1 MQSEHSVVGHWSG
14 VFKESS
20 LQAWAEQLRS
30 QPTAPEV
37 SLGLIFMTPR
47 LFPFASEILD
57 ILQVHARIPMPVGCS
72 STGLIQGHDELEEN
86 GGLVLGLFT
95 FEDAKL
101 RTHRFTQGQVE
112 EANGPDYWH
121 SETGVNRDQTNGWLV
136 FSDPFHL
143 DSDSWLRQWNEA
155 YAPLPILGG
164 MASGDPSEHR
174 TQVSLDGQVF
184 EEGGV
189 AISFEGA
196 IRLGSLISQGCTPI
210 GETWTIT
217 NAERNVIHQ
226 IANRPAYEVLMET
239 FNNLPADEQ
248 ERTRGNLFVG
258 LVIDEYLDEF
268 KRGDFLIRNLVGAD
282 PNSGCIVVGAFPRIG
297 QTLQF
302 QRRDAVAAS
311 DDMRALLLGIRPD
324 VQSEVIYGARLCCC
338 NGRGERLFG
347 RPNHDAGLIQ
357 EQLGPFGMAG
367 FFCNGEIGPV
377 GAQSFLHGYTASL
390 ALFLKI

>member
-14 VFKESS
+14 VFEESA
-20 LQAWAEQLRS
+20 LQAWAEKLRS
-30 QPTAPEV
+30 QLAAPEV

-47 LFPFASEILD
+47 LFPYASQILE
-57 ILQVHARIPMPVGCS
+57 ILQVHARISLLVGCS
-72 STGLIQGHDELEEN
+72 STGLIQGQDELEQN
-86 GGLVLGLFT
+86 GGLVLGLFG

-101 RTHRFTQGQVE
+101 RTHRFTQNQVE
-112 EANGPDYWH
+112 EANGPAYWH
-121 SETGVNRDQTNGWLV
+121 SETGVNPDQTNGWLV

-155 YAPLPILGG
+155 YAPIPILGG

-174 TQVSLDGQVF
+174 TQVYLDGHVF

-189 AISFEGA
+189 AISFEGG
-196 IRLGSLISQGCTPI
+196 IRLGSLIAQGCTPI

-217 NAERNVIHQ
+217 KAERNVIHQ

-239 FNNLPADEQ
+239 FKNLPADEQ

-268 KRGDFLIRNLVGAD
+268 KQGDFLIRNLVGAD

-302 QRRDAVAAS
+302 QRRDAAAAS
-311 DDMRALLLGIRPD
+311 DDMRNLLLGLQPD
-324 VQSEVIYGARLCCC
+324 VQSEVIYGACLCCC

-347 RPNHDAGLIQ
+347 RPNHDAGMIQ

-377 GAQSFLHGYTASL
+377 GEQSFLHGYTASL
-390 ALFLKI
+390 ALFIKK